1 MGNACAGET
10 VGPETVKLEYFKGHG
25 RAEPIRAMLNHA
37 NVHYVEAPVGI
48 PTWMMRKGTGNTGEF
63 GALPI
68 VHYQGKQMQQTGAI
82 LRALGVQHGY
92 YNPRDYQAAGRID
105 WIVDTWGELLTA
117 NANIVLSMA
126 GTTKRNE
133 QFQELVTTK
142 WRPFLTH
149 CEK

>member
-1 MGNACAGET
+1 MGNACAGEV

-68 VHYQGKQMQQTGAI
+68 VHYQGKQMQ
-82 LRALGVQHGY
+82 
-92 YNPRDYQAAGRID
+92 
-105 WIVDTWGELLTA
+105 
-117 NANIVLSMA
+117 
-126 GTTKRNE
+126 
-133 QFQELVTTK
+133 
-142 WRPFLTH
+142 
-149 CEK
+149 

>member
-1 MGNACAGET
+1 
-10 VGPETVKLEYFKGHG
+10 
-25 RAEPIRAMLNHA
+25 
-37 NVHYVEAPVGI
+37 
-48 PTWMMRKGTGNTGEF
+48 
-63 GALPI
+63 
-68 VHYQGKQMQQTGAI
+68 MQQTGAI

-92 YNPRDYQAAGRID
+92 YNPRDYQAAGKID

-126 GTTKRNE
+126 GKTKRNE